1 MTFDNS
7 GSNEESK
14 DAAPISSGDEQTLR
28 GQIKDLNEK
37 LIFAN
42 ETIALMEER
51 QDNKNVLPRRV

>member
-1 MTFDNS
+1 MSFNNS

-14 DAAPISSGDEQTLR
+14 ETTIVSPGNELLR
-28 GQIKDLNEK
+28 NQIKDLNEK

-51 QDNKNVLPRRV
+51 QENKNILPVH